1 MSGKNLSAPKGD
13 KPGSKNVAALSAQ
26 QSDSHRQTYSVEDA
40 GEILGLSRGAAYA
53 RAKDG
58 SLPTIRMGKRL
69 LVPKAALDKM
79 LMTA

>member
-1 MSGKNLSAPKGD
+1 MSGKNLSTAKGV
-13 KPGSKNVAALSAQ
+13 KPGPTQTRAQ
-26 QSDSHRQTYSVEDA
+26 EPADADLQKLTFKVEEA
-40 GEILGLSRGAAYA
+40 GRILGLSRGAAYA